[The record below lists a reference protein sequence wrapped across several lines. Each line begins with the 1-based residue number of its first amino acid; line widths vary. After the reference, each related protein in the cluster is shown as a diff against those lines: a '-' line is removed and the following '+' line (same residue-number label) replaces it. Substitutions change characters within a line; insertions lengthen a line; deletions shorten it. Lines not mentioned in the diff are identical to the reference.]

1 MRGQTNAL
9 PPDAVRTSGNQTI
22 AGSKT
27 FNTGGNSYITIKNN
41 ALDVYS
47 RPSAFAYSE
56 IVFADKNDRGFIKLR
71 ATMDTI
77 GSRRFEVGIDD
88 INGSTHWT
96 TLVSRTD

>member
-22 AGSKT
+22 AGAKT
-27 FNTGGNSYITIKNN
+27 FDNGGNSYIVIKND

-47 RPSAFAYSE
+47 RPSVFAYSE
-56 IVFADKNDRGFIKLR
+56 IVFADKNDKGYIKLR
-71 ATMDTI
+71 ATMDTA

-96 TLVSRTD
+96 ALVSRTD